1 MFSINIYLRF
11 ALIGLFLIGGILLT
25 IFVGLFYSWPLLLAG
40 IILLVGYFLF
50 GTIQSA
56 AVLMQ
61 SGDMDAAEERLKLTW
76 KPEWL
81 FGPNKAMYYM
91 IKGTMALNRRDIKEG
106 EEWFKKA
113 EGIKMPSDNE
123 TAMVQV
129 QLAALNAS
137 RRKWNQANIHVK
149 NAKKLNITN
158 AEIKGQLMQVEAMV
172 KTKGQS
178 HAVKMRQKGRR
189 GQRFHN

>member
-11 ALIGLFLIGGILLT
+11 ALIGISLVGGVILAIFTNFWYALPVILIGI
-25 IFVGLFYSWPLLLAG
+25 V
-40 IILLVGYFLF
+40 LLVGYFLF

-56 AVLMQ
+56 AVIMQ
-61 SGDMDAAEERLKLTW
+61 TGDMDAAEARLSLTK
-76 KPEWL
+76 KPDWL
-81 FGPNKAMYYM
+81 FGPNKAMFYM
-91 IKGTMALNRRDIKEG
+91 IKGTMALNRKDLQAG

-137 RRKWNQANIHVK
+137 RRKWNQANLHLK
-149 NAKKLNITN
+149 TAKKLKITN
-158 AEIKGQLMQVEAMV
+158 AEIKGQLTQIEAMV

-178 HAVKMRQKGRR
+178 HAVKMRQKGTR

>member
-11 ALIGLFLIGGILLT
+11 ALIGILLVGGIVLAIFTNFWYASPLILL
-25 IFVGLFYSWPLLLAG
+25 G
-40 IILLVGYFLF
+40 IILLVGYFIF

-56 AVLMQ
+56 ATLMQ
-61 SGDMDAAEERLKLTW
+61 AGDMDAADERLKLTL

-91 IKGTMALNRRDIKEG
+91 IKGTIALNKKDISAG

-113 EGIKMPSDNE
+113 EQIKMPSDNE
-123 TAMVQV
+123 TAMIQV

-137 RRKWNQANIHVK
+137 RRKWNQANVHVK
-149 NAKKLNITN
+149 NAKKLKITN
-158 AEIKGQLMQVEAMV
+158 QEIKGQLLQVEQMV

-178 HAVKMRQKGRR
+178 HAVRMKPKGRKGFR
-189 GQRFHN
+189 YHN

>member
-11 ALIGLFLIGGILLT
+11 ALIGISLVGGVILA
-25 IFVGLFYSWPLLLAG
+25 IFTSFWYALPVILVG
-40 IILLVGYFLF
+40 IVLLVGYFLF

-61 SGDMDAAEERLKLTW
+61 SGDMDAAEERLNLTK
-76 KPEWL
+76 KPDWL
-81 FGPNKAMYYM
+81 FGPNKAMFYM
-91 IKGTMALNRRDIKEG
+91 IKGTMALNRKDLQAG

-137 RRKWNQANIHVK
+137 RRKWNQAKLHLK
-149 NAKKLNITN
+149 TAKKLKITN
-158 AEIKGQLMQVEAMV
+158 AEIKGQLMQIDAMV

-178 HAVKMRQKGRR
+178 NAVKMRQKGTR

>member
-11 ALIGLFLIGGILLT
+11 ALIGLCLVGGVILA
-25 IFVGLFYSWPLLLAG
+25 IFTSFWYALPIIITG
-40 IILLVGYFLF
+40 IILLAGYFLF

-91 IKGTMALNRRDIKEG
+91 INGTMALNKKDIKAG

-137 RRKWNQANIHVK
+137 RRKWNQANLHIK
-149 NAKKLNITN
+149 NAKKLSITN
-158 AEIKGQLMQVEAMV
+158 AEIKGQLAQIEAMV